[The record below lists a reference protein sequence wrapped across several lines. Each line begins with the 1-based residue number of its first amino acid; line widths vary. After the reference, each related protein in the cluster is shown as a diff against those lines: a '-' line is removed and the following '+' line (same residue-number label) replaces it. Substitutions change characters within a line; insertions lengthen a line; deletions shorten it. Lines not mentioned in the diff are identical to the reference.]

1 MMYVTNAISDPDNKN
16 NIYRLARIYSGTLT
30 KGDKVKIL
38 DRKYKFGSKSNI
50 LFGAIKLIMQPVNGG
65 AEFYEKAAAGSLVCV
80 TGVDHKIVRAATVT
94 NFDLAHP
101 IAYLKSI

>member
-1 MMYVTNAISDPDNKN
+1 MYTGDIIDPCGQGILKCSPDAPLMIYVTNAINDPDKN

-50 LFGAIKLIMQPVNGG
+50 LFGSIKLIMQPINGTTH
-65 AEFYEKAAAGSLVCV
+65 F
-80 TGVDHKIVRAATVT
+80 I
-94 NFDLAHP
+94 
-101 IAYLKSI
+101 